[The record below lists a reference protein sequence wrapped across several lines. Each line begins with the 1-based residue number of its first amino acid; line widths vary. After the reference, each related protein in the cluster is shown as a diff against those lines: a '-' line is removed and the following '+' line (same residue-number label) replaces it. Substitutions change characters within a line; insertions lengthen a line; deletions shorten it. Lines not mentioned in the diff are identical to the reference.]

1 MACLLSSARARSL
14 LLVLCGLLVPGAFV
28 ACQHAY
34 GPLPT
39 VPPATPKTDPAV
51 DVQVRLLQEAHL
63 AYVKGNY
70 ELAVRRFKR
79 FSERFPLAA
88 RAPEARWWA
97 ARSYEALGEG
107 AAALEEYRTLAAAA
121 SSSQASVT
129 DYGVLAMRRLEVLR
143 TGGGGPSGERGRL
156 IGLYVGPDDVPKP
169 DARDAWLDGLATA
182 GVSLVVMEIG
192 TSASV
197 KAGGGTAGVYFPS
210 VRAALAEDLYAPL
223 VAAAHQ
229 RGVSVFGTIS
239 LEQMGWV
246 GAQTEWGTL
255 LADPTTMRSQLS
267 STYDLGNASFQTYV
281 SGLVADLAK
290 TGVDG
295 LLVKARKDSSF
306 GYEYSPALFG
316 SFQASFGLPSVG
328 EEVFQPVAPA
338 EGADVSNSRV
348 KETRSPL
355 FWRWVG
361 WKARLRL
368 SVLQRVR
375 EAALREGAAFRLAV
389 EVHPATLANPLEG
402 LLVYGEDV
410 AEARARGF
418 DVVVLPLARGPGE
431 QFDPDAELRTLI
443 QRLIADRPTTSRLW
457 VKTIVPPARGPELA
471 WQLKS
476 RLEALALPE
485 GVHVLFVSSIEPI
498 VP

>member
-1 MACLLSSARARSL
+1 M
-14 LLVLCGLLVPGAFV
+14 
-28 ACQHAY
+28 
-34 GPLPT
+34 
-39 VPPATPKTDPAV
+39 
-51 DVQVRLLQEAHL
+51 
-63 AYVKGNY
+63 
-70 ELAVRRFKR
+70 
-79 FSERFPLAA
+79 
-88 RAPEARWWA
+88 
-97 ARSYEALGEG
+97 
-107 AAALEEYRTLAAAA
+107 
-121 SSSQASVT
+121 
-129 DYGVLAMRRLEVLR
+129 LAMRRLEVLR
-143 TGGGGPSGERGRL
+143 TGGGQGSERSRL
-156 IGLYVGPDDVPKP
+156 MGLYVGPDDVPKP
-169 DARDAWLDGLATA
+169 DARDAWFGGLVAA
-182 GVSLVVMEIG
+182 GISLVVMEIG
-192 TSASV
+192 TSVSV
-197 KAGGGTAGVYFPS
+197 KAGGGKAGVYFPS
-210 VRAALAEDLYAPL
+210 VRAALSEDVFTPL

-229 RGVSVFGTIS
+229 RGLSVFGTIS

-267 STYDLGNASFQTYV
+267 NTYDLGNASFQAYV

-295 LLVKARKDSSF
+295 LLVKTRKDSSF

-338 EGADVSNSRV
+338 EGADVSNARS

-361 WKARLRL
+361 WKSRLRL

-375 EAALREGAAFRLAV
+375 EAVLREGAAFRLAV
-389 EVHPATLANPLEG
+389 EVHPGTLTNPLEG
-402 LLVYGEDV
+402 LLAYGEDV
-410 AEARARGF
+410 MEARARGF

-431 QFDPDAELRTLI
+431 QFDPDAELRTLT
-443 QRLIADRPTTSRLW
+443 QRLMAERATTSRLW
-457 VKTIVPPARGPELA
+457 VKTIVPPARGADLA
-471 WQLKS
+471 AQLKS
-476 RLEALALPE
+476 RIEALALPE